1 MDFVK
6 PLIRG
11 ICYMSN
17 IKLVHLSSGVLFLK
31 ISYLFER
38 GEREMGRRDRGR
50 GRRRPPVEQG
60 ASCGVQP

>member
-38 GEREMGRRDRGR
+38 GGARDGEEGQREREKEA
-50 GRRRPPVEQG
+50 P
-60 ASCGVQP
+60 C